1 MTIEL
6 KRSYINSV
14 RTRYQNSTKKQ
25 KTKILDEFCA
35 TTKLSRKH
43 AIRAMNGKVNL
54 KLIKPGRKAKYGS
67 GEFLLHLVELWE
79 LMGRINSKKMKAALP
94 LWLPYYDN
102 VPAYINPL
110 LLEVSSA
117 TIDRLLNPYK
127 NKKPKGLSS
136 TKPSLIKNKIPLKLL
151 DREVDYPGFIEADTV
166 AHCGESL
173 SGDFISTL
181 TMTDLMSGWTENRAL
196 WTKVSEQVIKQ
207 MKRVESRL
215 PFMMVGLAVDNG
227 SEFLNHDLHGYLTK
241 RQAPLNFVR
250 RRPYKKNDN
259 AHVEQKNYTHVRQ
272 IMGYE
277 RFDDPK
283 LVGMMNEIYQAY
295 FNPLQNFFIPSQK
308 LKSKEREGSKIK
320 KKFEDP
326 QTPYQRLMDSTY
338 LSKLQ
343 KKKLKEQYKQK
354 NPIFLSTQLK
364 IKLKELHE
372 YVAKKTEPVL
382 RVAQ

>member
-6 KRSYINSV
+6 KRSYIKSV

-35 TTKLSRKH
+35 TTQLSRKH
-43 AIRAMNGKVNL
+43 AIRALNGIVNL
-54 KLIKPGRKAKYGS
+54 RLIKPGRKAKYGS
-67 GEFLLHLVELWE
+67 AEFLFHLVELWE
-79 LMGRINSKKMKAALP
+79 LMGRINSKKMKAAIP
-94 LWLPYYDN
+94 LWLPYYKN
-102 VPAYINPL
+102 VPAYTCSL

-117 TIDRLLNPYK
+117 TIDRLLKPYK

-136 TKPSLIKNKIPLKLL
+136 TRPSLIKNKIPLKLL

-173 SGDFISTL
+173 SGEFISTL
-181 TMTDLMSGWTENRAL
+181 TMTDLYSGWTENRAL
-196 WTKVSEQVIKQ
+196 WTKTSEQVVKQ

-241 RQAPLNFVR
+241 RQASLNFVR

-283 LVGMMNEIYQAY
+283 LVEMMNEIYQAY

-308 LKSKEREGSKIK
+308 LKSKEREGAKIK

-326 QTPYQRLMDSTY
+326 RTPYQRLMDSTY

-354 NPIFLSTQLK
+354 NPIFLSNQLK

-372 YVAKKTEPVL
+372 YVAKRKEPVL
-382 RVAQ
+382 KVAQ

>member
-14 RTRYQNSTKKQ
+14 RTRYQNSTKQQ

-35 TTKLSRKH
+35 TSKLSRKH
-43 AIRAMNGKVNL
+43 AIRALTGKVKL
-54 KLIKPGRKAKYGS
+54 RLIKPGRLARYGS
-67 GEFLLHLVELWE
+67 GEFLFHLVELWE
-79 LMGRINSKKMKAALP
+79 LMGRINSKKMKAAIP
-94 LWLPYYDN
+94 IWLPFYQG
-102 VPAYINPL
+102 VKPYIHAL
-110 LLEVSSA
+110 LLEVSPA
-117 TIDRLLNPYK
+117 TIDRLLKPYR

-136 TKPSLIKNKIPLKLL
+136 TRPSLIKNKIPLKLL

-181 TMTDLMSGWTENRAL
+181 TMTDLYSSWTENRAL
-196 WTKVSEQVIKQ
+196 WTKTSEQVVKQ

-215 PFMMVGLAVDNG
+215 HFTMIGLAVDNG
-227 SEFLNHDLHGYLTK
+227 SEFLNHELHKYLTM
-241 RQAPLNFVR
+241 RQAPLSFVR

-277 RFDDPK
+277 RLDDPK

-308 LKSKEREGSKIK
+308 LKSKERHGSKIK
-320 KKFEDP
+320 KIFEPP
-326 QTPYQRLMDSTY
+326 QTPYQRLLDSTY
-338 LSKLQ
+338 LSAAQ

-354 NPIFLSTQLK
+354 NPVFLSQQLN
-364 IKLKELHE
+364 IKLKEFYE
-372 YVAKKTEPVL
+372 YVAKMKEPVM

>member
-14 RTRYQNSTKKQ
+14 KTRYQNSTKKQ

-35 TTKLSRKH
+35 TTGLSRKH
-43 AIRAMNGKVNL
+43 AIRAVNGKV
-54 KLIKPGRKAKYGS
+54 KLRLVKPGRKAKYNS
-67 GEFLLHLVELWE
+67 GEFLFHLVELWE
-79 LMGRINSKKMKAALP
+79 LMNRINSKKMKAAIP
-94 LWLPYYDN
+94 LWLPFYKD
-102 VPAYINPL
+102 VKPFIKGL

-117 TIDRLLNPYK
+117 TIDRLLKPYK
-127 NKKPKGLSS
+127 EKKKLRGLSS
-136 TKPSLIKNKIPLKLL
+136 TRPSLIKNKIPLKLL

-173 SGDFISTL
+173 SGDFISSL
-181 TMTDLMSGWTENRAL
+181 TMTDLCSGWTENRAL
-196 WTKVSEQVIKQ
+196 WTKISEQVIKQ
-207 MKRVESRL
+207 MARVESRL
-215 PFMMVGLAVDNG
+215 PFTMVGLAVDNG
-227 SEFLNHDLHGYLTK
+227 SEFLNHDLHKYLTK
-241 RQAPLNFVR
+241 RQAPLSFVR

-259 AHVEQKNYTHVRQ
+259 AHVEQKNFTHVRQ

-277 RFDDPK
+277 RLDDPV

-308 LKSKEREGSKIK
+308 LKSKERHGSKIK

-326 QTPYQRLMDSTY
+326 LTPYQRLLDSTY
-338 LSKLQ
+338 LSRLQ

-354 NPIFLSTQLK
+354 NPIFLSNMLNK
-364 IKLKELHE
+364 KLKEFFE
-372 YVAKKTEPVL
+372 YVAKKKEPVL
-382 RVAQ
+382 REA

>member
-1 MTIEL
+1 VTIEL

-43 AIRAMNGKVNL
+43 AIRALNGKVNL
-54 KLIKPGRKAKYGS
+54 KLIKPGRKAKYG
-67 GEFLLHLVELWE
+67 GAEFLFHLVELWE
-79 LMGRINSKKMKAALP
+79 LMRRINSKKMKAAIP
-94 LWLPYYDN
+94 LWLPYYKD
-102 VPAYINPL
+102 VPAYISSL
-110 LLEVSSA
+110 LLEVSPA
-117 TIDRLLNPYK
+117 TIDRLLKPYK
-127 NKKPKGLSS
+127 NKKPKGVSS
-136 TKPSLIKNKIPLKLL
+136 TRPSLIKNKIPLKLL

-173 SGDFISTL
+173 SGEFISTL
-181 TMTDLMSGWTENRAL
+181 TMTDLMSSWTENRAL
-196 WTKVSEQVIKQ
+196 WTKTSEQVVKQ

-215 PFMMVGLAVDNG
+215 PFFMVGLAVDNG

-277 RFDDPK
+277 RFDDRK

-308 LKSKEREGSKIK
+308 LKSKAREGAKIK

-326 QTPYQRLMDSTY
+326 QTAYQRLMDSTY
-338 LSKLQ
+338 LSRLQ

-372 YVAKKTEPVL
+372 YVAKVKEPVL
-382 RVAQ
+382 KVAQ